1 MKTKNITCNEFLV
14 KLLNL
19 LATQIVRLQD
29 PVIKLQI
36 QIELNK
42 NDVFEIIQ
50 YFIDISGKYKEFW
63 DHLNRNIKLM
73 EITQYNN
80 SIVSINNND
89 INTYQIQNSRE
100 FRYLHEYLLKNK
112 IFNSEELEWL
122 DDAIHDILVD

>member
-1 MKTKNITCNEFLV
+1 MKTKNITCNDFLV

-29 PVIKLQI
+29 PLIKLQI

-50 YFIDISGKYKEFW
+50 YFIEISGKYKEFW

-73 EITQYNN
+73 EINQYNN

-100 FRYLHEYLLKNK
+100 FRYLHEYLLKK
-112 IFNSEELEWL
+112 
-122 DDAIHDILVD
+122 HC

>member
-1 MKTKNITCNEFLV
+1 MKTKNITCNDFLV

-29 PVIKLQI
+29 PLIKLQI

>member
-1 MKTKNITCNEFLV
+1 MKTKNITCNDFLV

-29 PVIKLQI
+29 PLIKLQI

-63 DHLNRNIKLM
+63 DHLNRNIKLI

-100 FRYLHEYLLKNK
+100 FRYLHKYLLKNK

>member
-29 PVIKLQI
+29 PLIKLQI

>member
-1 MKTKNITCNEFLV
+1 MKTKNITCNDFLV

-29 PVIKLQI
+29 PLIKLQI

-50 YFIDISGKYKEFW
+50 YFIEISGKYKEFW